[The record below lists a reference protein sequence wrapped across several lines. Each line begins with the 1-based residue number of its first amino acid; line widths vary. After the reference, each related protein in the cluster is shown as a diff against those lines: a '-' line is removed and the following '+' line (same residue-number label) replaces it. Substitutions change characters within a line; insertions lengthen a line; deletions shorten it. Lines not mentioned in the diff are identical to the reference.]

1 MKMNEWVAASF
12 PHRGNARHTGLAAL
26 HSSVHKWPAGIE
38 LAVHLSDSLS
48 AAMNLKLIRV
58 FL

>member
-1 MKMNEWVAASF
+1 MA
-12 PHRGNARHTGLAAL
+12 HRIGSPAL

-38 LAVHLSDSLS
+38 LAVHLSDTLS
-48 AAMNLKLIRV
+48 VAVNLKLILV